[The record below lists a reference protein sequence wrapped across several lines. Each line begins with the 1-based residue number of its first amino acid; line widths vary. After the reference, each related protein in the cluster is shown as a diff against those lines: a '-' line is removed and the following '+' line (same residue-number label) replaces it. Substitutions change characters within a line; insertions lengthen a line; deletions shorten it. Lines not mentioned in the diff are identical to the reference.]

1 MDLTCRRLPCHH
13 GTELAQPPPCP
24 ESAQPPYWDEGA
36 QLLSPPCVGLSLTHA
51 GHPVELRRSFPKAT
65 LAQLVASTPMSPLH
79 SPVIQVT
86 SARSLQGPDVMGGSH
101 GPPSLSVMRGRGRS
115 QPPRLDWGN
124 WGGEGA
130 GGVGG
135 PVGWWPSSPCTGGFY
150 CREHGQ

>member
-1 MDLTCRRLPCHH
+1 MDLIYRRLPCHH

-36 QLLSPPCVGLSLTHA
+36 QLLSPPLRGAVTDPCWAPCGAVEVLALSN
-51 GHPVELRRSFPKAT
+51 PP
-65 LAQLVASTPMSPLH
+65 QLVASTPMSPLH

-101 GPPSLSVMRGRGRS
+101 GPLSLSVMRGRGRS
-115 QPPRLDWGN
+115 QPPRLDWGE

-135 PVGWWPSSPCTGGFY
+135 QVGWWPSSPCTGGFY